1 MIGVL
6 SVSLGI
12 ALSSHGEGLERF
24 RVYRTLVTGILAIV
38 AGAIAFVAGV
48 LGVMSYKDQ
57 RSHSKAGFH
66 MGFSIT
72 ACCISFVAI
81 FFGTVAR

>member
-12 ALSSHGEGLERF
+12 ALSSYGEGVGLL
-24 RVYRTLVTGILAIV
+24 YHPMVTGILAIF

-48 LGVMSYKDQ
+48 LGVISYKYQ
-57 RSHSKAGFH
+57 RNHSKNGFH
-66 MGFSIT
+66 MGFSIIL
-72 ACCISFVAI
+72 CCISVVAI
-81 FFGTVAR
+81 FFEGVAR

>member
-1 MIGVL
+1 MIGAL
-6 SVSLGI
+6 SVSLRV

-24 RVYRTLVTGILAIV
+24 RAYRAMVTGILAIV
-38 AGAIAFVAGV
+38 AGAIAFVAGT

-57 RSHSKAGFH
+57 VSHSKNGFH

-72 ACCISFVAI
+72 A
-81 FFGTVAR
+81 